1 MRSLSRYICG
11 SLMLSL
17 AISQAAL
24 ADIPAPIKA
33 MLDAASAKDAATLG
47 TVAGIAK
54 TTNAAAAGEIDAYVA
69 AYAKAQEDA
78 RVAKIESQSFFEGWT
93 GQGNIGVSFTSG
105 NSKNSDLYA
114 GIGLTKESLRWRH
127 SLAVMA
133 DMAKNNG
140 VKNREKYA
148 VTLQSNYKFNDR
160 MYAYG
165 LLGWERNP
173 YQGYSRRFTE
183 SLGIGYRVIKADNIT
198 WDIEG
203 GPALRQTR
211 FVRSAPPFPF
221 IANKKTVAGRVA
233 SNLMVKVSDTIVFTN
248 GSGGI
253 FNQGSDS
260 LYSHS
265 LLNVSLSDRISAG
278 FGFDVDHETQVT
290 APTKKTD
297 TTSRITVGYKF

>member
-1 MRSLSRYICG
+1 MRRSTRYFAASL
-11 SLMLSL
+11 LLSV
-17 AISQAAL
+17 SQAAL

-47 TVAGIAK
+47 TIAGIAK
-54 TTNAAAAGEIDAYVA
+54 ATNPDAAGDIDAYVA
-69 AYAKAQEDA
+69 AWTAAQEEA
-78 RVAKIESQSFFEGWT
+78 RVAKIESQGFFEGWT
-93 GQGNIGVSFTSG
+93 GQGNIGLSFTSG

-114 GIGLTKESLRWRH
+114 GIGLSKETLRWRH
-127 SLAVMA
+127 SLAISA

-148 VTLQSNYKFNDR
+148 VTLQSSYKFNDR

-183 SLGIGYRVIKADNIT
+183 SVGIGYRVIKSDNIT
-198 WDIEG
+198 WDLEG

-211 FVRSAPPFPF
+211 LVRSAPPFPF
-221 IANKKTVAGRVA
+221 IANTKKVSGRVA

-260 LYSHS
+260 IYSHS
-265 LLNVSLSDRISAG
+265 LLSVSLSDRISAG
-278 FGFDVDHETQVT
+278 FGFDLDHETQVT

-297 TTSRITVGYKF
+297 TTTRVTVGYKF